1 MKTFVDKGVALVVV
15 SFIGSVL
22 FVSLGPWSEKNV
34 GIVLYYSLFIFP
46 VVLLCMSP
54 GVLLSYGID
63 HLKVALRKDTLMV
76 SVGLHIGLCLVLLYL
91 PFVIIRTFSFFA
103 IIYFLVLPGVYGLLD
118 YMLKER
124 RQRASGPA
132 RKLLGGIG

>member
-34 GIVLYYSLFIFP
+34 GIVLYYSQFIFP

-91 PFVIIRTFSFFA
+91 PYVIIRTFSFFA

-124 RQRASGPA
+124 RQRASGPV
-132 RKLLGGIG
+132 